1 MNNNIIRWLSM
12 RRLNF
17 ILQNCGALLILSLII
32 ILFWLLIEICKQI
45 IIIIF
50 VERLCWLW
58 WLKSFQLPSIAS
70 LTVLSRL
77 LVLLGLDL
85 ILVKL
90 ITRWIS
96 ILSLFLRLIVL
107 GRRCIWVLKLRVLWL
122 RLVSIIL
129 ISTSIAVHLIK
140 LDAHRHI

>member
-12 RRLNF
+12 SRLIL
-17 ILQNCGALLILSLII
+17 ILQNCWTLLILSLII
-32 ILFWLLIEICKQI
+32 ILCWLFMEICKQI
-45 IIIIF
+45 IIIIAD
-50 VERLCWLW
+50 LIGWLW
-58 WLKSFQLPSIAS
+58 WLKSFQLPSVAS

-77 LVLLGLDL
+77 LVLLRLDL

-90 ITRWIS
+90 IAWWIS

-107 GRRCIWVLKLRVLWL
+107 GRRCIWVLKLRILWL

-129 ISTSIAVHLIK
+129 ISTSIAVHLTK
-140 LDAHRHI
+140 LAAHRQF

>member
-70 LTVLSRL
+70 LTLLSRL

-96 ILSLFLRLIVL
+96 ILSLFLRLIIL